1 MTMTTTADAPVV
13 VPAPRCLVVTLRPE
27 GGGSWW
33 WMRWGRDEVSGL
45 NAWVDDLL
53 PGQTHATAW
62 VHEADIPRDTD
73 RVLYVPQPGSWTEDV
88 RTARTM
94 ADHRDAVRAYTGRT
108 PAVDVFHEVTGRW
121 RTVTRPSTWHPA
133 ANPRRLVRG
142 PRAGWR

>member
-1 MTMTTTADAPVV
+1 MTTTTTTTADAPVA
-13 VPAPRCLVVTLRPE
+13 PAPRCLVVTLRAE

-33 WMRWGRDEVSGL
+33 WVRWVDGR
-45 NAWVDDLL
+45 WVDDLL
-53 PGQTHATAW
+53 PGQTHAVAW
-62 VHEADIPRDTD
+62 VHEADLPRDAD

-108 PAVDVFHEVTGRW
+108 PAVDVFHEVTGGW

-133 ANPRRLVRG
+133 SNPRRLVRW